1 MKILVVRFSSIGDV
15 VLTTPVVRCIAQQL
29 PDATVHYVTKK
40 AFLPVLE
47 GNPHIHKII
56 TIESSVSEKVAEL
69 QSENYDVVIDL
80 HRNVRT
86 LRLKR
91 SLGVKSYAFPKRN
104 IEKFL
109 LTNFKVNRMPDVHVV
124 DRYFEAVKAIGV
136 QNDGLPCELFLSP
149 ADEVNLAENNLLP
162 KQFVAVAMGA
172 QFATKQ
178 MPIHLMSDILS
189 GISLPIVLL
198 GGPTDLDR
206 ATELKKQL
214 PSQQVIDFCGK
225 ISLRQSAFVVS
236 QAKAILTGD
245 TGLMHIASA
254 FSVPIVSVW
263 GNTVPALGMYP
274 YAPQDRS
281 LYSIHEVNNL
291 SCRPCSKIGYKECPK
306 KHFNCMEMQDAVK
319 IQSDLQEWILSPPS
333 EGD

>member
-1 MKILVVRFSSIGDV
+1 MKLLVVRFSSIGDV

-29 PDATVHYVTKK
+29 PDAEIHYVTKK

-56 TIESSVSEKVAEL
+56 TIESSVSEKMDELKAEH
-69 QSENYDVVIDL
+69 YDMVIDL

-91 SLGVKSYAFPKRN
+91 ALGVKSYAFPKRN

-109 LTNFKVNRMPDVHVV
+109 LTNFKINRMPDVHVV
-124 DRYFEAVKAIGV
+124 DRYFEAVKQIGV
-136 QNDGLPCELFLSP
+136 KNDGLPCELFLSP
-149 ADEVNLAENNLLP
+149 ADEVSLSEHNLQP
-162 KQFVAVAMGA
+162 KQFIAVAMGA

-178 MPIHLMSDILS
+178 MPVHLMTEILS
-189 GISLPIVLL
+189 GIGLPIVLL
-198 GGPTDLDR
+198 GGPTDVER
-206 ATELKKQL
+206 AEQLKTTL

-225 ISLRQSAFVVS
+225 ITLRQSAFVVS
-236 QAKAILTGD
+236 QSKAILTGD

-254 FSVPIVSVW
+254 FSIPIVSVW

-306 KHFNCMEMQDAVK
+306 KHFKCMELQDGK
-319 IQSDLQEWILSPPS
+319 SIQGDLLGRI
-333 EGD
+333 

>member
-15 VLTTPVVRCIAQQL
+15 VLTTPVVRCMALQL
-29 PDATVHYVTKK
+29 PDAEIHYVTKK

-47 GNPHIHKII
+47 GNPHITKII
-56 TIESSVSEKVAEL
+56 TIDSSVNEKMTELKAEH
-69 QSENYDVVIDL
+69 YDVVIDL

-91 SLGVKSYAFPKRN
+91 ALGVKSYAFPKRN

-109 LTNFKVNRMPDVHVV
+109 LTVFKINRMPDVHVV
-124 DRYFEAVKAIGV
+124 DRYFEAVKHIGV
-136 QNDGLPCELFLSP
+136 KNDGLPCELFLAPSDQV
-149 ADEVNLAENNLLP
+149 AVSDNNLRP
-162 KQFVAVAMGA
+162 QQFVAVAMGA

-178 MPIHLMSDILS
+178 MPLHLMAEVLS
-189 GISLPIVLL
+189 GVDLPIVLL
-198 GGPTDLDR
+198 GGPTDTER
-206 ATELKKQL
+206 ANQLKQAL
-214 PSQQVIDFCGK
+214 PSQQVVDFCGK
-225 ISLRQSAFVVS
+225 ITLRQSAFVVS
-236 QAKAILTGD
+236 QASAILTGD

-254 FSVPIVSVW
+254 FRIPIVSVW

-274 YAPQDRS
+274 YAPQDQS

-306 KHFNCMEMQDAVK
+306 KHFKCMEMQDGKA
-319 IQSDLQEWILSPPS
+319 IQADLLKRV
-333 EGD
+333 